1 MSGYQLRTATEND
14 IEFITQVI
22 IAAEK
27 GNSDMLGFSTL
38 FNLKESEVKEAIGAM
53 LREEIDFCE
62 FSISSFI
69 IVTENEIPV
78 AAFGGWIEAMPGE
91 MPSKLLKSNLLGYTL
106 KKENLA
112 FLKTKSDIIKDI
124 LIEREEGSL
133 QLEYLFVNDKHRGKG
148 LPSLLINALVERAKI
163 TNPSLKK
170 IQVQTFRNNENA
182 VKVYL
187 KNGFEIT
194 KVAASQHPKIFNYL
208 PHNEKILLEKNLIN

>member
-1 MSGYQLRTATEND
+1 MSGYQLRPATEND
-14 IEFITQVI
+14 IEFITEVI

-53 LREEIDFCE
+53 LREEIDYCE

-163 TNPSLKK
+163 TNPALKK

-194 KVAASQHPKIFNYL
+194 KVAVSQHPEIFNYL

>member
-1 MSGYQLRTATEND
+1 MSGYQLRTASEND

-112 FLKTKSDIIKDI
+112 FLKTKSI
-124 LIEREEGSL
+124 L
-133 QLEYLFVNDKHRGKG
+133 Y
-148 LPSLLINALVERAKI
+148 
-163 TNPSLKK
+163 
-170 IQVQTFRNNENA
+170 
-182 VKVYL
+182 
-187 KNGFEIT
+187 
-194 KVAASQHPKIFNYL
+194 
-208 PHNEKILLEKNLIN
+208 